1 MEIRGSSNTSGHIR
15 SRTRQRRTSPSK
27 VLSNS
32 DSAQRLAS
40 PSARMTHEAS
50 CSAHTRVPLHTEAP
64 AHHRGLGPQCHY
76 FTFDSRQDTR
86 KDPSAPLNKLV
97 THLAALSR
105 GPNQASRSEI
115 TQIGTYFF
123 HTHAEA
129 LPILAVVPRTLSLL
143 RASLSLS
150 STMAQQEHPLLRW
163 RHLIDPPIHLID
175 PHLYVIEAHF
185 YLIEPLI
192 DSIEIHR

>member
-1 MEIRGSSNTSGHIR
+1 MPPPTLNSEEPIFPITRFALGKDEPSGVTQHSRSIRR
-15 SRTRQRRTSPSK
+15 Y
-27 VLSNS
+27 
-32 DSAQRLAS
+32 A
-40 PSARMTHEAS
+40 
-50 CSAHTRVPLHTEAP
+50 EAP
-64 AHHRGLGPQCHY
+64 AHRHGLGPQRQC
-76 FTFDSRQDTR
+76 FTFNSSQDTN
-86 KDPSAPLNKLV
+86 KEPSAPLNKLV

-175 PHLYVIEAHF
+175 PRPYVIEAHF
-185 YLIEPLI
+185 YLIERLI
-192 DSIEIHR
+192 GSIEIHA